1 MDVDRC
7 ICCGAQIPEGRQVC
21 WSCENMTSQTVKSP
35 SEKQIQLVDA
45 IANTLNIDFPLCSKD
60 FTAATYWKFIN
71 DNIDRAKRI
80 WFDDGECGD
89 GPSYYDELNWFSPL
103 NQS

>member
-1 MDVDRC
+1 
-7 ICCGAQIPEGRQVC
+7 
-21 WSCENMTSQTVKSP
+21 MTSQTFKSP
-35 SEKQIQLVDA
+35 SDKQIQLVDA
-45 IANTLNIDFPLCSKD
+45 ITNTLNIDFPLCSKD

-71 DNIDRAKRI
+71 DNIDRAKII
-80 WFDDGECGD
+80 WFDDGKYGD